1 MRAALIGRASLLLP
15 FGHMV
20 VCTGSIAYDYILNF
34 KGRFRE
40 HILPDKAHI
49 LNLSFLVDDLHK
61 RRGGV
66 AGNYAYNLSLLGY
79 PAAVLATAGED
90 AAEYRSWLEQRGIDC
105 RGLRLMEGETTAT
118 GFTTTDMD
126 DNQITGYYGGAMRR
140 AAMLGLDDAPPDLDA
155 VVIGPNDPAA
165 MMRLAS
171 ECRER
176 GVRFVFDPA
185 HQLPHLSGTDLDAA
199 ATGAWILIGNDYE
212 IELVKERMSCDDG
225 RLLECAEMV
234 VTTLGRLGS
243 RIASRDGTEQI
254 PPAPARKEVD
264 PTGAGDAYRAGLVA
278 GLLRGL
284 DVATAGRVASL
295 AATYA
300 IEQVG
305 TAEHAY
311 TRQEFASRY
320 RESFAGDLPGELF
333 G

>member
-1 MRAALIGRASLLLP
+1 
-15 FGHMV
+15 MV

-34 KGRFRE
+34 NGRFAE
-40 HILPDKAHI
+40 HILPDKTHI

-90 AAEYRSWLEQRGIDC
+90 AAEYRTWLEARGVDC
-105 RGLRLMEGETTAT
+105 SGLRLVEGEITAT
-118 GFTTTDMD
+118 GFTTTDID

-140 AAMLGLDDAPPDLDA
+140 AAMLGLDDAPAGMEA

-165 MMRLAS
+165 MLRLCR

-176 GVRFVFDPA
+176 KIPFVFDPA
-185 HQLPHLSGTDLDAA
+185 HQLPRLDVSDLTE
-199 ATGAWILIGNDYE
+199 ATKGAWILIGNDYE
-212 IELVKERMSCDDG
+212 IELVKERMRCREDE
-225 RLLECAEMV
+225 LLLKAEMV
-234 VTTLGRLGS
+234 VTTFGRQGS
-243 RIASRDGTEQI
+243 RIAGRDGTVQI

-284 DVATAGRVASL
+284 DVEAAGRVASL

-305 TAEHAY
+305 TAEHSYSPAQF
-311 TRQEFASRY
+311 TERY
-320 RESFAGDLPGELF
+320 RDAFGADLSKAFFAASN
-333 G
+333 